1 MPFWQSRLTGC
12 KNITALTEDGFA
24 SDWGIQLEL
33 PASSG
38 AAKFA
43 GYRAHFFEVVGAEQ
57 KGKPNVFEVEVE
69 RVIEDTFS
77 RVICFRQKGNA
88 SESPDSLLTY
98 ITGKDTDA
106 GDVKFLKLDPS
117 RLILLER

>member
-1 MPFWQSRLTGC
+1 M
-12 KNITALTEDGFA
+12 
-24 SDWGIQLEL
+24 
-33 PASSG
+33 
-38 AAKFA
+38 
-43 GYRAHFFEVVGAEQ
+43 FEV
-57 KGKPNVFEVEVE
+57 KVE

-77 RVICFRQKGNA
+77 RVICFRQKGNT